1 MSIDAPQTEPLVTLP
16 AAPARDPH
24 AFIGLLARELDAA
37 LPGIS
42 VHFHDPEHGIEFDLD
57 HGGRHQLSYRLR
69 HKGASLGEITLRFRN
84 RFSGGEID
92 RIESILARAL
102 PALVSLIDELRT
114 SGSSDID
121 PDTALQTRAALLRH
135 LARAKGTVD
144 GPTTLLIVRIDE
156 AADAGIR
163 RRVALQL
170 AAVLGDPDRA
180 YRIDDRAFA
189 VTLYR
194 GDAAAERFL
203 AERVRL
209 MVAAMPIALPAPT
222 VTVAL
227 SKLPLGE
234 DPQITLLRAE
244 RDLAQRAD
252 VRNRVITLS

>member
-16 AAPARDPH
+16 AGATRDPQ
-24 AFIGLLARELDAA
+24 AFIAALAGELDAT

-42 VHFHDPEHGIEFDLD
+42 VHFHDPEHGIEVDID
-57 HGGRHQLSYRLR
+57 RGGRHQLSYRLR
-69 HKGASLGEITLRFRN
+69 HKGAALGEITLRFRT
-84 RFSGGEID
+84 RFSSGDID

-102 PALVSLIDELRT
+102 PVLVSLIAELRT
-114 SGSSDID
+114 SASSDID

-135 LARAKGTVD
+135 LGRAKGTID
-144 GPTTLLIVRIDE
+144 GPTTLLIIRIDD

-189 VTLYR
+189 VTLYKA
-194 GDAAAERFL
+194 DAAAERFL
-203 AERVRL
+203 AERIR
-209 MVAAMPIALPAPT
+209 MMIAAMPVALPAPT

-227 SKLPLGE
+227 AKLPSGE

-244 RDLAQRAD
+244 RDLAQANS
-252 VRNRVITLS
+252 RNRVITLA

>member
-1 MSIDAPQTEPLVTLP
+1 MSIDAPQTEPLVALP
-16 AAPARDPH
+16 GTPERDPQ
-24 AFIGLLARELDAA
+24 AFITALAGELDAT

-42 VHFHDPEHGIEFDLD
+42 VHFHDPEHGIEVNLD
-57 HGGRHQLSYRLR
+57 RGGRHQLSYRLR

-84 RFSGGEID
+84 RFGSADID
-92 RIESILARAL
+92 RVESTLARAL
-102 PALVSLIDELRT
+102 PVLASLFDELQA
-114 SGSSDID
+114 SSDID
-121 PDTALQTRAALLRH
+121 SDTALQTRAALLRH
-135 LARAKGTVD
+135 LERAAKTVD

-189 VTLYR
+189 VTLYKA
-194 GDAAAERFL
+194 DAPAERFL
-203 AERVRL
+203 AERIR
-209 MVAAMPIALPAPT
+209 MMIAAMPIALPAPT

-227 SKLPLGE
+227 AKLPTGE

-244 RDLAQRAD
+244 RDLAQRSDA
-252 VRNRVITLS
+252 RNRVITLS

>member
-16 AAPARDPH
+16 AGSTRDPQT
-24 AFIGLLARELDAA
+24 FIAALAAELDAT

-42 VHFHDPEHGIEFDLD
+42 VHFHDPEHGIEVDID

-69 HKGASLGEITLRFRN
+69 HKGASLGEITLRFRA
-84 RFSGGEID
+84 RFSSNDID

-102 PALVSLIDELRT
+102 PALVSLVDALAA
-114 SGSSDID
+114 SASSDID

-135 LARAKGTVD
+135 LARATATLD

-156 AADAGIR
+156 AADAGVR

-189 VTLYR
+189 VTLYKT
-194 GDAAAERFL
+194 DSAVQRFL
-203 AERVRL
+203 AERIR
-209 MVAAMPIALPAPT
+209 MMIAAMPIALPAPT

-227 SKLPLGE
+227 AQLPPGE

-244 RDLAQRAD
+244 RDLAQANT
-252 VRNRVITLS
+252 RNRVITLS